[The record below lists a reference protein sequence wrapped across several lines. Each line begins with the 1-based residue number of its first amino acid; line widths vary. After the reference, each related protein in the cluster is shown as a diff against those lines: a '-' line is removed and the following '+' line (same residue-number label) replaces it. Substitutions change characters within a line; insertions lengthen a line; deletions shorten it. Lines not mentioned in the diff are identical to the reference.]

1 MSSYTI
7 NVIDAICGS
16 GKTTKFLDHF
26 ESFEFEFSVERW
38 LIALPTLDMC
48 DSFCRDLRKRDIK
61 NFTRIISD
69 SDQSVTK
76 RLSQALDDKKQQLIV
91 ITHKGLESL
100 STDVFINKQLFK
112 YIKGW
117 NLLIDEIPNAFC
129 SADFEIIDQAH
140 HSWLACLTK
149 KEGYYHLDPNSPHKS
164 SELVDMWNEKTYF
177 ADAPRNNL
185 FNLGRGYPCLINEKD
200 KVFSWGH
207 NPILDI
213 ACYFENVYLSA
224 ANVLNS
230 PFAFVA
236 KHWCLY
242 ELVNSD
248 DKFMPIADRNSHK
261 HTDKIQIHAVFK
273 GRMSLEKMKDKKL
286 REYAYQFVNS
296 TCGSEYIYSSNKRFS
311 SEANK
316 NLRGEQAP
324 FISHGLNTWIGVNNA
339 AWLGVARMSPQEKML
354 SKLLCD
360 RNGGEGDELIWCIEN
375 FRQQEAAYQFVL
387 RTSIRDQSNDNAV
400 TLCVIDDFTADYIKS
415 NYLHEANVAYSDY
428 TLPKK
433 SDRTKERVQQLKR
446 LGMKQKEVATE
457 LILGIATVK
466 RHWNA
471 ISPM

>member
-1 MSSYTI
+1 MSSHTI
-7 NVIDAICGS
+7 NVIDAVCGS

-26 ESFEFEFSVERW
+26 ESFEFEFSAERW

-76 RLSQALDDKKQQLIV
+76 RLSQALDDKQQQLIV

-112 YIKGW
+112 YVKGW
-117 NLLIDEIPNAFC
+117 NLLIDEIPDPFC
-129 SADFEIIDQAH
+129 SSDFEIIDETQH
-140 HSWLACLTK
+140 TWLNNLSKTDN
-149 KEGYYHLDPNSPHKS
+149 YYYIDSGNEDKAAN
-164 SELVDMWNEKTYF
+164 LVGMWKEKTYF

-185 FNLGRGYPCLINEKD
+185 FNLCRGYPCLVNEKN

-207 NPILDI
+207 TPILDI

-236 KHWCLY
+236 RHWCLY
-242 ELVNSD
+242 ELINAD
-248 DKFMPIADRNSHK
+248 TKFMPNADRNSHK
-261 HTDKIQIHAVFK
+261 HTDKIQIHSVFK

-387 RTSIRDQSNDNAV
+387 RTSIRDQSNDNVV

-415 NYLHEANVAYSDY
+415 TYLHQANVAYSDY
-428 TLPKK
+428 VIEKPVKRINNVAILVKQM
-433 SDRTKERVQQLKR
+433 SQQ
-446 LGMKQKEVATE
+446 GMKQKD
-457 LILGIATVK
+457 IADQLNINVRTV
-466 RHWNA
+466 RRYQQQ
-471 ISPM
+471 I